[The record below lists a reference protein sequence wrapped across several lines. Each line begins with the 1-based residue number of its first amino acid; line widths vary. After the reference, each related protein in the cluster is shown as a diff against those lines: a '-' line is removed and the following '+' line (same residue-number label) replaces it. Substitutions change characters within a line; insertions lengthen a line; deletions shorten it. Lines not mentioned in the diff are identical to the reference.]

1 MIAHKKEFFS
11 GAAMLAAFFAVL
23 AIIFMPVFNGQNGLN
38 YLDALYNSISKG
50 SAYYIPKV
58 MGEAKTLEGKK
69 VDLAFDMNSDGQAD
83 QTATQLMAAGALVNR
98 AGSRLKVSGDLG
110 AILAAALV
118 DADAMYNNDGAALSG
133 RYGFN
138 ERQALFNWWTVFNK
152 MDGDLKHQKLFKEA
166 RITDLAKTKAVETAY
181 NYYGIQAEK
190 ITGRLGVVVFSL
202 VFYVIYTL
210 WYGFAILFLF
220 EGWGLS
226 LEH

>member
-1 MIAHKKEFFS
+1 MIAHKKEFYGGF
-11 GAAMLAAFFAVL
+11 AMLVAFFIVL
-23 AIIFMPVFNGQNGLN
+23 AIIFMPLFHGHNGLN
-38 YLDALYNSISKG
+38 YLDSLYNSISKG

-58 MGEAKTLEGKK
+58 MDEAKTLDGRK
-69 VDLAFDMNSDGQAD
+69 VELAFAMNNDEQAD
-83 QTATQLMAAGALVNR
+83 QIASQLMAAGAMVNR
-98 AGSRLKVSGDLG
+98 TGIQLKVSADLG
-110 AILAAALV
+110 LVLQAALA

-138 ERQALFNWWTVFNK
+138 ERQALFNWWTAFNK
-152 MDGDLKHQKLFKEA
+152 MDSELKRQKLFKEA

-210 WYGFAILFLF
+210 WYGFAILFIF